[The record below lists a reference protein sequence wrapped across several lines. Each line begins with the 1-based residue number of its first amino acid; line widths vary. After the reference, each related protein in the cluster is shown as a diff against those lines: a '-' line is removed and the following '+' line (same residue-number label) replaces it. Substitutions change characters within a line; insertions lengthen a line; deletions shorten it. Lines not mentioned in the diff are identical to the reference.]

1 MMTRWINRICNVF
14 EVVIALFLAL
24 MVVLVFG
31 NVVLRYG
38 FNSSISMSDE
48 VSRWLFV
55 WVTFLGAVVALQR
68 HEHLGV
74 DMVVDRLP
82 VLGKKICLVLGH
94 GVMLAVTWWLLD
106 GSWVQ
111 VKLNM
116 EVSAPSTGLPMAIL
130 YAPGAIFALMAGFIL
145 LTNLWL
151 ALTGQLSKADL
162 VMVQASEEAAQLEEI
177 LGAAQQVQ
185 NDARPGG
192 AIK

>member
-1 MMTRWINRICNVF
+1 MSRWIDRICKVF
-14 EVVIALFLAL
+14 EVVIALFLAV

-82 VLGKKICLVLGH
+82 DMGKKICLVLGH
-94 GVMLAVTWWLLD
+94 GVMLAVTWWLFD
-106 GSWVQ
+106 GSWAQ

-116 EVSAPSTGLPMAIL
+116 EVSAPSTELPMAIL
-130 YAPGAIFALMAGFIL
+130 YAPGVIFAVMAGFIL

-151 ALTGQLSKADL
+151 ALTGQLTKADL

-177 LGAAQQVQ
+177 LGATQPPQD
-185 NDARPGG
+185 DAKPGG
-192 AIK
+192 SSQ

>member
-1 MMTRWINRICNVF
+1 MSYWIDRICKVF
-14 EVVIALFLAL
+14 EVVIALFLAV
-24 MVVLVFG
+24 MVALVFG

-74 DMVVDRLP
+74 DMLVDRLP
-82 VLGKKICLVLGH
+82 DRGKKICLVLGH
-94 GVMLAVTWWLLD
+94 GVMLAVTWWLFD
-106 GSWVQ
+106 GSWAQ

-116 EVSAPSTGLPMAIL
+116 EVSAPSTELSMAIL
-130 YAPGAIFALMAGFIL
+130 YAPGAIFAVMAGLIL
-145 LTNLWL
+145 LTNLWR
-151 ALTGQLSKADL
+151 AVTGQLTKADL

-177 LGAAQQVQ
+177 LGAAEQPENGAQK
-185 NDARPGG
+185 GG
-192 AIK
+192 GRQ

>member
-1 MMTRWINRICNVF
+1 
-14 EVVIALFLAL
+14 
-24 MVVLVFG
+24 
-31 NVVLRYG
+31 
-38 FNSSISMSDE
+38 
-48 VSRWLFV
+48 
-55 WVTFLGAVVALQR
+55 
-68 HEHLGV
+68 
-74 DMVVDRLP
+74 
-82 VLGKKICLVLGH
+82 
-94 GVMLAVTWWLLD
+94 
-106 GSWVQ
+106 
-111 VKLNM
+111 
-116 EVSAPSTGLPMAIL
+116 MAIL